1 MPSLA
6 EDGDED
12 LSEIKDKT
20 GNASERLDYR
30 NSDQKKSALHKEVP
44 LPQYR
49 ESELQMESIHTDRN
63 NMRIALKKDKNK
75 TTDAILGETDAHVL
89 PKKTS
94 SNGHIKESAPA
105 SLWQDSGSSLYV
117 NMAYENRLPFF
128 ESGPKVKDKIKQTQN
143 AEMRTESNVCVNSEK
158 SKGKGKHRHGF
169 YDNDSD
175 TSYLNADQRKA
186 RTVSEYIN
194 MDGNNSIDDE
204 YVEMRP
210 FHWTVE
216 MSAKNATTTT
226 GLNLSKGD
234 WIEIKEPR
242 YGNIHNSFQKA
253 CAMKDT
259 DRRHSL
265 YKHNLSAKLRVSQQ
279 LQIGHLSMAGDINLA
294 TSPPLL
300 SSTTNQTKSP
310 SDYMNLDEYPRYCE
324 KLRVSQQLQIGHLS
338 MAGDIN
344 QATSPPLLS
353 STTNQTKSPSD
364 YMNLDEH
371 PRYCEKLR
379 VSQQL
384 QIDRLSMV
392 DDSHH
397 ATSPPLLSSTT
408 NQTKSPSDYMNLD
421 NRPLGLSSPFLQSND
436 VTNHQPHYQL
446 SYQSPIDMRGGQDK
460 KSNGQGRRA
469 HSTSR
474 FSLWSVQ
481 ERLTEDLQNITDAS
495 SSQQHK
501 SSIEFQSL
509 LHCGSRR
516 VQSVS
521 LSRSL
526 KLRNYKSGSFICPEE
541 SREPRYISHQSP
553 PHAPGEVPHVF
564 KAPADCEVGTLPK
577 KRECGKTF
585 SYLCDPPSGVTA
597 RQVSLLGPTS
607 TASTS
612 RTLPSSLYSSQSLKG
627 ESKSA

>member
-30 NSDQKKSALHKEVP
+30 NSDQKKSALH
-44 LPQYR
+44 R

-94 SNGHIKESAPA
+94 SNGHIKEFAPA
-105 SLWQDSGSSLYV
+105 SPWQDSGSSLYV

-186 RTVSEYIN
+186 STVSEYIN

-242 YGNIHNSFQKA
+242 YGNIHNSFQQA

-279 LQIGHLSMAGDINLA
+279 LQIGHLSMAGDIN
-294 TSPPLL
+294 
-300 SSTTNQTKSP
+300 
-310 SDYMNLDEYPRYCE
+310 
-324 KLRVSQQLQIGHLS
+324 
-338 MAGDIN
+338 

-353 STTNQTKSPSD
+353 STTKQTMSPSD

-384 QIDRLSMV
+384 KIDRLSMV

-421 NRPLGLSSPFLQSND
+421 NRPLGLSSPFLQSYD

-460 KSNGQGRRA
+460 KSNGQGKRA

-474 FSLWSVQ
+474 FSMWSVQ

-509 LHCGSRR
+509 SHCGSRR

-564 KAPADCEVGTLPK
+564 KAPVDCEVGTFPK

-585 SYLCDPPSGVTA
+585 SYPCDPPSGVTA

-627 ESKSA
+627 ESTSA

>member
-105 SLWQDSGSSLYV
+105 SPWQDSGSSLYV
-117 NMAYENRLPFF
+117 NMAYENRVPFF

-175 TSYLNADQRKA
+175 TSYLNAEQRKA

-242 YGNIHNSFQKA
+242 YGNIHNSFQQA

-265 YKHNLSAKLRVSQQ
+265 YKHNLSA
-279 LQIGHLSMAGDINLA
+279 
-294 TSPPLL
+294 
-300 SSTTNQTKSP
+300 
-310 SDYMNLDEYPRYCE
+310 

-446 SYQSPIDMRGGQDK
+446 SYQSPIDMRGEQDK

-585 SYLCDPPSGVTA
+585 SYPCDPPSGFTA